1 MAGYRSPSTGWAVAL
16 SQIGKSGKDKTMNEQ
31 EYNGW
36 SNRET
41 WATNL
46 WLTNDYGMT
55 KDLEIYFQELHN
67 EGEPTTP
74 EIVRDFADYIES
86 YLNELLEF
94 ENLNQTT
101 YSMLTDIGSVYR
113 VNWREIAEGFSNY
126 VIAQ

>member
-74 EIVRDFADYIES
+74 EILRNFVEYVET
-86 YLNELLEF
+86 YVNELLEF
-94 ENLNQTT
+94 ENLNPTT
-101 YSMLTDIGSVYR
+101 YSMLTDIGSLYR
-113 VNWREIAEGFSNY
+113 VNWREIAQGFSEEL
-126 VIAQ
+126 A

>member
-1 MAGYRSPSTGWAVAL
+1 ME
-16 SQIGKSGKDKTMNEQ
+16 IQ

-67 EGEPTTP
+67 EEGKTTS
-74 EIVRDFADYIES
+74 EIMRKFADYIEN
-86 YLNELLEF
+86 YTNELLAF
-94 ENLNQTT
+94 ENLNSTT
-101 YSMLTDIGSVYR
+101 YSMLTDIGSIYR
-113 VNWREIAEGFSNY
+113 VNWREIAEGFTSY
-126 VIAQ
+126 VVAE

>member
-55 KDLEIYFQELHN
+55 KDLEIYFQELHK
-67 EGEPTTP
+67 EDEPTTP
-74 EIVRDFADYIES
+74 EILRDFVEYVET
-86 YLNELLEF
+86 YVNELLEF
-94 ENLNQTT
+94 ENLNPTT
-101 YSMLTDIGSVYR
+101 YSMLTDIGSLYR
-113 VNWREIAEGFSNY
+113 VNWREIAQGFQEAL
-126 VIAQ
+126 V

>member
-1 MAGYRSPSTGWAVAL
+1 
-16 SQIGKSGKDKTMNEQ
+16 MNDQ
-31 EYNGW
+31 EYSGW

-74 EIVRDFADYIES
+74 EIMRNFTDYIE
-86 YLNELLEF
+86 NFIGELLEF

-101 YSMLTDIGSVYR
+101 YSMLTDIGSLYR
-113 VNWREIAEGFSNY
+113 VNWREIAEEFKEAL
-126 VIAQ
+126 I

>member
-1 MAGYRSPSTGWAVAL
+1 
-16 SQIGKSGKDKTMNEQ
+16 MNEQ

-74 EIVRDFADYIES
+74 EILRDFVEYVET
-86 YLNELLEF
+86 YVNELLEF
-94 ENLNQTT
+94 ENLNPTT
-101 YSMLTDIGSVYR
+101 YSMLTDIGSLYR
-113 VNWREIAEGFSNY
+113 VNWREIAQGFSEEL
-126 VIAQ
+126 V